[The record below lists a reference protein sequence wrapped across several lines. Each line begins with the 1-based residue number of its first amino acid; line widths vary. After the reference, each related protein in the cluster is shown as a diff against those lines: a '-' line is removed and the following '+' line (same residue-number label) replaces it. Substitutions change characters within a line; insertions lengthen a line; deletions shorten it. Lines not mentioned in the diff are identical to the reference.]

1 MTTSSQGDK
10 LIGYHI
16 MCLEMCKKATDKLLK
31 LKNFR
36 NFDEYKIFC
45 KLYCVLFTRNN
56 YSVKVIFKNII
67 YTY

>member
-16 MCLEMCKKATDKLLK
+16 VCLEMCKKATDKLLE

-36 NFDEYKIFC
+36 NFDE
-45 KLYCVLFTRNN
+45 
-56 YSVKVIFKNII
+56 
-67 YTY
+67 